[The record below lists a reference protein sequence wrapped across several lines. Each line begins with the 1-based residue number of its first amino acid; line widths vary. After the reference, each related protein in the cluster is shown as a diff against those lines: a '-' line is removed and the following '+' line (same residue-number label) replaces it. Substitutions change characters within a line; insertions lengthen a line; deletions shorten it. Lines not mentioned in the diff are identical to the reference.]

1 MRIFSLITIL
11 LFLVVL
17 PVCWSQQL
25 SCKPCTHGFGKVKL
39 GTSVSFTIQLT
50 NTGTKS
56 MRIFTKS
63 KQGSSEFHF
72 GYFPLPLTLNPG
84 KTANLPIIFK
94 PTAIGPVTGAF
105 ILNSNAINSVL
116 SMSVAGTGAPVLTL
130 SPTSLNFGNVTVGKS
145 ATLPVTL
152 TASLGNVTISSDQFT
167 NSEFSIAGL
176 TPPVTIPVGTS
187 LTVKFKFTPGQSGS
201 ASGKAGLFSNALP
214 SPAVELLTGTG
225 VAQSAHSVTLTWQDS
240 GAGIVGFNIYRGT
253 AHGGPY
259 QKINSVLEA
268 ATNYIDYLVSS
279 GQTYYYVTTA
289 VSSSG
294 QESGYSN
301 ESKAV
306 IPSP

>member
-1 MRIFSLITIL
+1 MRTFSIIFIFL
-11 LFLVVL
+11 LVLVV
-17 PVCWSQQL
+17 PKSWSQQL
-25 SCKPCTHGFGKVKL
+25 SCTPCTHGFGRVKV
-39 GTSVSFTIQLT
+39 GTSVSFSIELT
-50 NTGTKS
+50 NTGSKS
-56 MRIFTKS
+56 LRIFSKS
-63 KQGSSEFHF
+63 KQGSGEFHV

-84 KTANLPIIFK
+84 KSAKLPIVFK
-94 PTAIGPVTGAF
+94 PTAIGHVTGAF
-105 ILNSNAINSVL
+105 MVNSNAIDSVL
-116 SMSVAGTGAPVLTL
+116 SIPVAGAGAPVLTM

-145 ATLPVTL
+145 VSLPVTL
-152 TASLGNVTISSDQFT
+152 TASDGSVTISSDQFT
-167 NSEFSIAGL
+167 NSEFTIAGL
-176 TPPVTIPVGTS
+176 ALPATIPSGTS
-187 LTVKFKFTPGQSGS
+187 VGVKIKFTPSQAGTTS
-201 ASGKAGLFSNALP
+201 AKAGLFSNALP

-225 VAQSAHSVTLTWQDS
+225 IAQSAHSVTLTWQDS
-240 GAGIVGFNIYRGT
+240 GASIVGFNIYRGM

-279 GQTYYYVTTA
+279 GKTYYYVTTA